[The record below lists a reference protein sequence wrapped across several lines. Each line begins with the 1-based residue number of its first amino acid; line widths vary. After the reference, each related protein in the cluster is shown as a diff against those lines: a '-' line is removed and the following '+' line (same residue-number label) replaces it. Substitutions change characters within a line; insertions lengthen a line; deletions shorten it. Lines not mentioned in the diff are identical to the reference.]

1 MAAETFRVEVISA
14 GFAVGN
20 RVQTS
25 VNGRV
30 LDIPGG
36 PARGLN
42 VAVINQSKPTL
53 EATAHFDTY
62 ASSAAADEF
71 AQWIEDVPVGRV
83 VVIAVMDDASVNLT
97 DRARRACE
105 MSGSCLV
112 RNLPVRGSWAMVGQ
126 RGSAPGTAAEQ
137 MSGAAAVTATA
148 DVLIKAPLAGGI
160 RIIALSAPDRGLIRV
175 QEATVPDSSATPRPT
190 APPAKKRIHA
200 PRDTRHARLAPRPA
214 SQFCNTPLGNT

>member
-1 MAAETFRVEVISA
+1 M
-14 GFAVGN
+14 
-20 RVQTS
+20 
-25 VNGRV
+25 
-30 LDIPGG
+30 
-36 PARGLN
+36 
-42 VAVINQSKPTL
+42 INQSKPTL

-83 VVIAVMDDASVNLT
+83 VAIAVMDEASVNLT

-112 RNLPVRGSWAMVGQ
+112 RNLPVRGSWAMVAQ

-148 DVLIKAPLAGGI
+148 DVLINASLAGGI

-175 QEATVPDSSATPRPT
+175 QVQQH
-190 APPAKKRIHA
+190 PAGSHLITTIMNW
-200 PRDTRHARLAPRPA
+200 TRERRR
-214 SQFCNTPLGNT
+214 